1 MPDLESYLARWQS
14 AGILDRESDA
24 GLIARMRALETEE
37 KKPAGLRWQSLVAL
51 ILGAILLAC
60 GVVLFVS
67 AHWDHLSPL
76 VRFLL
81 VLAMV
86 SFFHLGGALS
96 RESSRIFSTTFHAVG
111 TIATG
116 AAIALVG
123 QIFNIHEHWPG
134 AVLLWAIAA
143 FAGFVLLH
151 DEAQQTLTVL
161 LFPAW
166 LASEI
171 AYAADGYIGG
181 NIYFGRFLIVWA
193 ALLLTIYL
201 GSRRRTVAGICFAAA
216 AIAAVVGISL
226 IAQGWISQSENSI
239 FLPLGARIWDWGVI
253 AAVPLFFTLFRRR
266 ESLIP
271 VSAGIVLAIVLP
283 WCAQT
288 TSQNYANG
296 VRVLHSPNVGAHAL
310 VAAFAIF
317 LSWWGVRMVSRALV
331 NFGIVGFAI
340 SVIWFYFSDVFDKV
354 GRSLGLMGLG
364 ILFLT
369 GGWFLEKTRRHLI
382 AQMLEPEVSPQE
394 AL

>member
-37 KKPAGLRWQSLVAL
+37 HKPAGLRWQGVVAF
-51 ILGAILLAC
+51 ILGAILLAF
-60 GVVLFVS
+60 GVILFVS
-67 AHWDHLSPL
+67 AQWDHLSPL
-76 VRFLL
+76 LRFLL

-86 SFFHLGGALS
+86 SFFHVGGALS
-96 RESSRIFSTTFHAVG
+96 RESSRISSTTFHAVG

-123 QIFNIHEHWPG
+123 QIFNIHEHWPS
-134 AVLLWAIAA
+134 AILLWAIAA

-166 LASEI
+166 FASEI

-193 ALLLTIYL
+193 TLFLTIFL

-216 AIAAVVGISL
+216 AIASL
-226 IAQGWISQSENSI
+226 IGTSMITQGWLSQSGNST
-239 FLPLGARIWDWGVI
+239 FLPLGSRIWDWGVI

-271 VSAGIVLAIVLP
+271 VTAGIVLAIILP
-283 WCAQT
+283 WCAEDT
-288 TSQNYANG
+288 TQNYG
-296 VRVLHSPNVGAHAL
+296 HVVHTSHLPNAAAYAL

-331 NFGIVGFAI
+331 NFGIIGFAI
-340 SVIWFYFSDVFDKV
+340 SVVWFYFSDVFDKV
-354 GRSLGLMGLG
+354 GRSFGLMGLG
-364 ILFLT
+364 ILFLA
-369 GGWFLEKTRRHLI
+369 GGWLLEKTRRRLI
-382 AQMLEPEVSPQE
+382 GQMLEPEVSPQE

>member
-24 GLIARMRALETEE
+24 GLIARMRALEVEE

-143 FAGFVLLH
+143 LAGFVLLH

-181 NIYFGRFLIVWA
+181 NIYLGRFLIVWA

-216 AIAAVVGISL
+216 AIAAIVGISL
-226 IAQGWISQSENSI
+226 IAQGWVSQSENSI

-271 VSAGIVLAIVLP
+271 VSAGIFLAIVLP

-310 VAAFAIF
+310 VAAFSIV

-364 ILFLT
+364 ILFLA